1 MNNSLHT
8 IFRVIFS
15 VCIMLMSTTAYSQKQ
30 THRYIGSNGK
40 ITDLEHA
47 VKIEKIISKSN
58 DKLIVQTLVQKD
70 SKWEKATTDRY
81 KQINDSTYRITES
94 NPEFKGVIFRTF
106 VKLPDQQFRFRD
118 KIKNSLVREGT
129 AKSIAPLLLHGEV
142 TEYYKNGNKKS
153 ISVFENNQLVSNKNW
168 NENGEKYIDNIFYSV
183 DVYPTFI
190 PGAQVI
196 NKRLLNAFKS
206 AGIELTSIDGSLIIG
221 FVVSENGKTEGVKI
235 LKGLGQTVNTVA
247 YDTFVN
253 LKGDW
258 TPAKLNNQNVNYFQ
272 VFPINFI
279 NKSQS
284 LEFVELRGSTLH
296 WAAF

>member
-1 MNNSLHT
+1 MNRFQSL
-8 IFRVIFS
+8 IFETAFLMFAILMAPSAFS
-15 VCIMLMSTTAYSQKQ
+15 QQLSL
-30 THRYIGSNGK
+30 RYIGANGK

-47 VKIEKIISKSN
+47 VKVEKMIPKSQ
-58 DKLIVQTLVQKD
+58 DRFFIQTLVLND
-70 SKWEKATTDRY
+70 SKWEKATTAKY
-81 KQINDSTYRITES
+81 KLINDSTYRINENS
-94 NPEFKGVIFRTF
+94 PEFKGVIVRTF
-106 VKLPDQQFRFRD
+106 VKLPDQRFRFRD
-118 KIKNSLVREGT
+118 EIKNSRVREGT
-129 AKSIAPLLLHGEV
+129 AKSIAPLLLQGEV

-153 ISVFENNQLVSNKNW
+153 VSVFENNQLVSNKNW

-196 NKRLLNAFKS
+196 NKRLITAFKG
-206 AGIELTSIDGSLIIG
+206 AGIDITSISGSLVIG
-221 FVVSENGKTEGVKI
+221 FVVNENGKTEGVKV
-235 LKGLGQTVNTVA
+235 LKGLGQSVNTVA

-258 TPAKLNNQNVNYFQ
+258 TPAKLNNQAVKYFQ